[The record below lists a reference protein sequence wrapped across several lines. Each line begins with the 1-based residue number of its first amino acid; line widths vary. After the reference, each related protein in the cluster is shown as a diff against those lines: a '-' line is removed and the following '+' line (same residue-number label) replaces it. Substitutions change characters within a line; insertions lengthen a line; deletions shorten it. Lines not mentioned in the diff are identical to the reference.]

1 MGEWTA
7 PCLRWGLMAMRWII
21 ITGAAAMLGAACS
34 GDGAVDT
41 TTTTQAATTTQA
53 STTTSTTPPTTTS
66 TTTTTTTTLAAAVTL
81 PRSEPFVT
89 TVGIGSIKIGMT
101 VEAAEEAAGFSL
113 DGEVDPDVS
122 PTCYIVSPPPDE
134 AGYEGVNFMVEDGEI
149 VRVDVGGASAA
160 TTRSGAGLGITE
172 AELRAMYPGQ
182 LEPIEVLAGGGSGL
196 QFVPVDQRDANYR
209 VVFVFEAGVVT
220 AFRSGILPAVAYTE
234 GCV

>member
-1 MGEWTA
+1 M
-7 PCLRWGLMAMRWII
+7 RMRWII

-41 TTTTQAATTTQA
+41 TTTTQAAATTQA
-53 STTTSTTPPTTTS
+53 STTTSTTTTTTPSTTTS
-66 TTTTTTTTLAAAVTL
+66 TTTTTTSTLAAAVTL
-81 PRSEPFVT
+81 PRSDPFVT

-113 DGEVDPDVS
+113 DGEADPDVS

-134 AGYEGVNFMVEDGEI
+134 AGYEGVSFMVEDGEI

-172 AELRAMYPGQ
+172 ADLRAMYPGQ

-196 QFVPVDQRDANYR
+196 QFVPADQRDANYR